1 MTTTRNG
8 THDLW
13 MPDVQRRTFNDT
25 TVTADPSQ
33 ACTALHITHGT
44 CGTTED
50 GRPLWPAHNYTHPVS
65 GTQLDRCR
73 FCGVSRQETAA

>member
-13 MPDVQRRTFNDT
+13 MPDVQRRAFNDA

-33 ACTALHITHGT
+33 ACTALHIMHGT
-44 CGTTED
+44 CGHD
-50 GRPLWPAHNYTHPVS
+50 DDRRPLWPAHNYTHPVT
-65 GTQLDRCR
+65 GGQLDRCR
-73 FCGVSRQETAA
+73 FCGCTRHQDAA